1 MSLNI
6 YLAQIRPVPR
16 SRALPFPEHLEP
28 IWAQAGQ
35 VPTMES
41 NSPLLVISQGC
52 IDYWPLNNLGN
63 PGELHL
69 LAYGPA
75 RELLGHK
82 VLKLGD
88 RKLVSVQI
96 EQSERLVFLDEQHAR
111 HTRNRTLLDETAHDT
126 HQYFWIINSHSGA
139 ALSWDSD
146 SPTPLAPSSPAAATA
161 ACQPRKAIWPCPP
174 CT

>member
-52 IDYWPLNNLGN
+52 IDYWPPTGR
-63 PGELHL
+63 
-69 LAYGPA
+69 PA
-75 RELLGHK
+75 SCW
-82 VLKLGD
+82 D
-88 RKLVSVQI
+88 
-96 EQSERLVFLDEQHAR
+96 
-111 HTRNRTLLDETAHDT
+111 TR
-126 HQYFWIINSHSGA
+126 Y
-139 ALSWDSD
+139 
-146 SPTPLAPSSPAAATA
+146 
-161 ACQPRKAIWPCPP
+161 
-174 CT
+174 